1 MLGGKSLCDAK
12 YKFLRGYRRKVKV
25 KLSTSHRQEQH
36 AQPKLKDSRIISKTP
51 DSEHLMTA
59 FNRV

>member
-1 MLGGKSLCDAK
+1 VLGGKSLCDVK

-36 AQPKLKDSRIISKTP
+36 AQPKLKTVELSPKTP